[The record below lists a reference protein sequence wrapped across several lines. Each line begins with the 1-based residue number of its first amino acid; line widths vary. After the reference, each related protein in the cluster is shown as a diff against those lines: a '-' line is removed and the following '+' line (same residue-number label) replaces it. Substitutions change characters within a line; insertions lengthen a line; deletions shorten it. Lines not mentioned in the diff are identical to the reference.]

1 VDAEASFEIE
11 RRLVAQIRSTG
22 PLRAAQAEIASW
34 LVHRRAWE
42 KLGYARLSD
51 YADERLGRSARSV
64 LDLAHVGLRLQ
75 YLSKL
80 RTALVEGR
88 LGWTRVRLV
97 ARVTDRLSTSEEQ
110 ERWIAHA
117 RGVTTQNLSREVRK
131 VDRQSIEE
139 GGLDRDKRPSKMFEV
154 ACTPEVRGRWL
165 SAQGLA
171 SRVNGG
177 RLSLSGAAEL
187 MAAEV
192 LSAIPIDPD
201 IADAAEVDEVDSGPG
216 TSWPEAAAAA
226 RAECAQRLGL
236 DEDGEGDGEG
246 GGGGT
251 GETAEEGGQVGA
263 NGAGLPTIPAEIQA
277 LMEDV
282 ENADAFELDR
292 CLRAAVAMEQ
302 RLDAQI
308 GPLLE
313 WVIRRRVYLVLGYPT
328 REAYVSERLGLDP
341 SWGRALVR
349 IERAARA
356 SSSLA
361 SAYRQGSVT
370 ALQARTLA
378 PLVMTD
384 LSERWMEAW
393 VDRAQRFTLR
403 RLREDVDQ
411 ALLVCETDFTSFLG
425 SGGIPA
431 DGADDEA
438 SLVQDR
444 EISASQSAPKET
456 SAVRAYIDAEVVRT
470 LRALICTVQ
479 RRLERAT
486 GRLPTKGEALDAML
500 EHVFQEWGA
509 IDGAVRKSHAIFAR
523 DGWRCTVPGCS
534 SMRNLHDHHI
544 VFRSAG
550 GSDDLDNRVT
560 LCAFHHL
567 RGVHAGIIRCTG
579 KAPHRLRI
587 TLGVRPDQP
596 DRPPIATYA
605 SGDRLVAAL

>member
-292 CLRAAVAMEQ
+292 RLRAAVAMEQ

-370 ALQARTLA
+370 ALQART
-378 PLVMTD
+378 
-384 LSERWMEAW
+384 S
-393 VDRAQRFTLR
+393 RFAGCARTSIRRCSFVKPTSPRSWGAVGSRPTGKSLRMGRGRGRRTGLESTTGKSVHLRVLR
-403 RLREDVDQ
+403 RRPPPS
-411 ALLVCETDFTSFLG
+411 APTSMQRS
-425 SGGIPA
+425 SGLFVPSSARSNAGWNGRRA
-431 DGADDEA
+431 DYQPKERHSTPCSSTYSRNGEP
-438 SLVQDR
+438 STGR
-444 EISASQSAPKET
+444 SAS
-456 SAVRAYIDAEVVRT
+456 RT
-470 LRALICTVQ
+470 PSS
-479 RRLERAT
+479 RAT
-486 GRLPTKGEALDAML
+486 GGAAPCPAAPPCGTCTTTTSYSAPPAAPTTWTTA
-500 EHVFQEWGA
+500 
-509 IDGAVRKSHAIFAR
+509 
-523 DGWRCTVPGCS
+523 
-534 SMRNLHDHHI
+534 
-544 VFRSAG
+544 
-550 GSDDLDNRVT
+550 
-560 LCAFHHL
+560 
-567 RGVHAGIIRCTG
+567 
-579 KAPHRLRI
+579 
-587 TLGVRPDQP
+587 
-596 DRPPIATYA
+596 
-605 SGDRLVAAL
+605 